1 MAQQTDAQLAS
12 ELAALYV
19 LAEQQLLAGGASA
32 LRRAGQTVADQFAA
46 VATIRALVRRIVA
59 QLGARTDPLIQAMVQ
74 AAITAGRDTARQQL
88 SKLLG
93 EVRAAASGGAGHI
106 PPSTAVDLPDE
117 PFNLSLPHSVRS
129 AEAIIRDLSSELEDV
144 RYRITR
150 LPDDIYKAI
159 APHGA
164 IYQVHDNPFTPAQA
178 QAAAWRVFTS
188 QGVRGFT
195 DRSGRNWS
203 LSAYTEMAVRTAA
216 MRAYNDSHLQVMRA
230 VGINLF
236 TVSDDGHP
244 CPLCLPWQN
253 RVVCDQPDGVHPTM
267 ADAIA
272 AGLMHPNC
280 RHVWL
285 PVILGVTRLPAP
297 KVWTPED
304 QAAYDLTQKQ
314 RRLEL
319 EIRKA
324 KRSVEYAL
332 TPEAKADAL
341 ADVRSA
347 QARMRGFIN
356 DTGLLR
362 RSRREQLDLTDPTIK
377 MPTPIR

>member
-19 LAEQQLLAGGASA
+19 LAEQQLLAGGAAA
-32 LRRAGQTVADQFAA
+32 LRRSTGDQF
-46 VATIRALVRRIVA
+46 VTIATIRALARRIVT

-74 AAITAGRDTARQQL
+74 AAVTAGRDTASAQVT
-88 SKLLG
+88 KLLG
-93 EVRAAASGGAGHI
+93 QVRLGGGAGGHI
-106 PPSTAVDLPDE
+106 PPSTALDLPGE

-129 AEAIIRDLSSELEDV
+129 AEAIFRDLSSELQDV
-144 RYRITR
+144 RHRITR

-178 QAAAWRVFTS
+178 QAAAWRVFSS

-195 DRSGRNWS
+195 DKSGRNWS

-216 MRAYNDSHLQVMRA
+216 MRAYNDSHMQVMRA

-244 CPLCLPWQN
+244 CPLCAVWQN
-253 RVVCDQPDGVHPTM
+253 RVVCDRPDGVHPTTD
-267 ADAIA
+267 DAIA

-280 RHVWL
+280 RHTWL
-285 PVILGVTRLPAP
+285 PVLPETRLPAP
-297 KVWTPED
+297 KLWTPED

-324 KRSVEYAL
+324 KRAVEYAL

-341 ADVRSA
+341 TDVRA
-347 QARMRGFIN
+347 GQARMRAFIN
-356 DTGLLR
+356 DSGLLR
-362 RSRREQLDLTDPTIK
+362 RSRREQLDLTDARIK

>member
-1 MAQQTDAQLAS
+1 MAQPQSDGQLAS

-19 LAEQQLLAGGASA
+19 LAEQQLLAGGATA
-32 LRRAGQTVADQFAA
+32 LRQTSGDIFVT
-46 VATIRALVRRIVA
+46 VATIRALARRIVT
-59 QLGARTDPLIQAMVQ
+59 QLGARTDPLIRATVS
-74 AAITAGRDTARQQL
+74 AAVAAGRDTASTQL
-88 SKLLG
+88 TKLAG
-93 EVRAAASGGAGHI
+93 QVRLAGGSGNL
-106 PPSTAVDLPDE
+106 PPSKVLDLPEE

-129 AEAIIRDLSSELEDV
+129 AEAIIRDLSSELQDV

-253 RVVCDQPDGVHPTM
+253 RVVCDQPDGVHPTI
-267 ADAIA
+267 ADAVA
-272 AGLMHPNC
+272 AGLLHPNC
-280 RHVWL
+280 RHVWI
-285 PVILGVTRLPAP
+285 PVIPGFTKLPAP
-297 KVWTPED
+297 EVWSQERQD
-304 QAAYDLTQKQ
+304 AYDLTQKQ

-319 EIRKA
+319 AIRKA
-324 KRSVEYAL
+324 KRAVEYAL
-332 TPEAKADAL
+332 TPDAKAEAL
-341 ADVRSA
+341 ADVRA
-347 QARMRGFIN
+347 GQARMRQFLADN
-356 DTGLLR
+356 PTLLR
-362 RSRREQLDLTDPTIK
+362 YFRREQVDLTDGRIK